1 MKHRKIRYE
10 INKLLFVGLWY
21 FFKKSLLPV
30 FFIQCSLFNYNLGWN
45 LFKVVGLKY
54 TIICFKKNHFSFFIG
69 VVDMRGS
76 PPSPHL
82 GIRTGFKKGL
92 SMSLFFSFSFRSSS
106 LFLCSSFLASSSLL
120 SSSSCSSSCQKMMII
135 KAKLILNLQNICEF
149 TRVQIVYLY
158 LFTGSK

>member
-1 MKHRKIRYE
+1 MKLM
-10 INKLLFVGLWY
+10 NFFLLACGIFL
-21 FFKKSLLPV
+21 KSLYC
-30 FFIQCSLFNYNLGWN
+30 QCSLFNVHCINKNSTTIWDETFLS
-45 LFKVVGLKY
+45 LVGLKN

-120 SSSSCSSSCQKMMII
+120 SSSSCSSSCQKIMII
-135 KAKLILNLQNICEF
+135 TAKLILKLQNTCEF
-149 TRVQIVYLY
+149 TRVIIVYLY

>member
-1 MKHRKIRYE
+1 VWNTERYAMKL
-10 INKLLFVGLWY
+10 NNFFLLAFGIFL
-21 FFKKSLLPV
+21 KSLLPV
-30 FFIQCSLFNYNLGWN
+30 FFIQCSLYQHKFNYNLGWN
-45 LFKVVGLKY
+45 LFKVVGLKN

-135 KAKLILNLQNICEF
+135 TAK
-149 TRVQIVYLY
+149 
-158 LFTGSK
+158 